1 MIPRMNIV
9 AWGQTVPWAEQRQIE
24 QDLIISRVLVE
35 LFNAPALKSQ
45 LRFRGGTA
53 LNKLHFP
60 KPLRYSEDI
69 DLVRTSAGPIGPLLQ
84 AVRGV
89 LEPWMG
95 KANFD
100 QSPVAPKL
108 RFRVAPEDQSA
119 TIRVKV
125 EINTRERT
133 AYDPE
138 RIIPFAVTNPWFTGS
153 ADIATF
159 STEEILATKL
169 RALLQRDKGRD
180 MIDLSHAVTTFEHL
194 NPARVVECFGKYLA
208 ASGLTIPRAEAEERM
223 FAKLEN
229 ADFLVDVRPL
239 LAADEAEAFD
249 EHASLAAFAE
259 VFSAFIKRMP
269 GKEWASTKNMIDQFG
284 LSDLIKE

>member
-9 AWGQTVPWAEQRQIE
+9 AWGQTVPWVEQRQIE
-24 QDLIISRVLVE
+24 QDLIISRALVE
-35 LFNAPALKSQ
+35 LFNAPPLQGQ

-60 KPLRYSEDI
+60 NPLRYSEDI
-69 DLVRTSAGPIGPLLQ
+69 DLVRTSAGPIGPVLQ
-84 AVRGV
+84 AVRAV

-95 KANFD
+95 KAKFD

-108 RFRVAPEDQSA
+108 RFRIAPEDQSA
-119 TIRVKV
+119 MIRLKV

-138 RIIPFAVTNPWFTGS
+138 RILPFAVNNPWFTGS
-153 ADIATF
+153 TNIATF
-159 STEEILATKL
+159 STEEVLATKL

-180 MIDLSHAVTTFEHL
+180 LIDLAHATTEFKDL
-194 NPARVVECFGKYLA
+194 NAGRVIECFGQYLA
-208 ASGLTIPRAEAEERM
+208 ASDQAISRAEAEERM

-229 ADFLVDVRPL
+229 ADFLADVRPL
-239 LAADEAEAFD
+239 LAADEAEKFDDDAAMTAFV
-249 EHASLAAFAE
+249 A
-259 VFSAFIKRMP
+259 VFSSFIHRLP
-269 GKEWASTKNMIDQFG
+269 GKSWARTEELAEQFS
-284 LSDLIKE
+284 LSDLVKE